1 MAINGLNI
9 EEMMALDVLREWCR
23 HRVPGWYLA
32 RLRERFGAD
41 GQAERVVWLERVG
54 RGEAVPKNDSE
65 LAVLQAGLAQVIALI
80 REPGSRNRTASSHHG
95 DCN

>member
-1 MAINGLNI
+1 MAIDGLNI
-9 EEMMALDVLREWCR
+9 EEVMALDVLRQWCR

-41 GQAERVVWLERVG
+41 GQAERVAWFERVS

-65 LAVLQAGLAQVIALI
+65 LAVLRAGLAQVIALI
-80 REPGSRNRTASSHHG
+80 REPGPRDRTTSPHRG